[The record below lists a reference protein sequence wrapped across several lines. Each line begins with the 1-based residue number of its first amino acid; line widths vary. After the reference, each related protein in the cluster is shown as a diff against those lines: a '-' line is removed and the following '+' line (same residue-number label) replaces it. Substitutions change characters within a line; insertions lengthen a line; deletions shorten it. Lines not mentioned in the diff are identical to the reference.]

1 MKKTYI
7 DKKFNKVSLQVLTKI
22 NNVIEDYADQGFHYL
37 TVRQIYYK
45 FVANGWIPEQ
55 WYDPRTE
62 SDNCMKT
69 YGKLQRLINVGR
81 LAGHIDWYAIT
92 DITRKVRQNSH
103 WDSPASVVQACIDQY
118 QIDKWENQEYR
129 PEVWIEKDAMIG
141 VIKSVCSNL
150 DVPYFSC
157 RGYTSQSEIWKAAR
171 RLLKYTRNDQIPII
185 IHLGDH
191 DPSGLDMTRD
201 IIERLELL
209 SGNNMR
215 VKRIALNKDQI
226 EEFNPPPNPAKLT
239 DTRAN
244 AYIAE
249 FGYESWELDALEPQI
264 IVDLIQ
270 DTVEDFKDN
279 GAWVESQEKEQEHIN
294 RLREIMKS
302 LD

>member
-22 NNVIEDYADQGFHYL
+22 NDVIEDYADQGFHYL

-55 WYDPRTE
+55 WYDPKIE

-129 PEVWIEKDAMIG
+129 PEVWIEKDALIG
-141 VIKSVCSNL
+141 VIRTICNEL
-150 DVPYFSC
+150 DVSYFSC
-157 RGYTSQSEIWKAAR
+157 RGYTSQSEIWKAAQ
-171 RLLKYTRNDQIPII
+171 RLLKYTHRGQTPIV

-201 IIERLELL
+201 IRERLITFMMYEGVEPA
-209 SGNNMR
+209 S
-215 VKRIALNKDQI
+215 VERIALNQDQI
-226 EEFNPPPNPAKLT
+226 SQYNPPPNPTKLS
-239 DTRAN
+239 DSRADW
-244 AYIAE
+244 YISQH
-249 FGYESWELDALEPQI
+249 GYDCWELDALDPKVIEKLI
-264 IVDLIQ
+264 EDAITDVVDIDLYN
-270 DTVEDFKDN
+270 EDLQE
-279 GAWVESQEKEQEHIN
+279 ESNQ
-294 RLREIMKS
+294 RDS
-302 LD
+302 